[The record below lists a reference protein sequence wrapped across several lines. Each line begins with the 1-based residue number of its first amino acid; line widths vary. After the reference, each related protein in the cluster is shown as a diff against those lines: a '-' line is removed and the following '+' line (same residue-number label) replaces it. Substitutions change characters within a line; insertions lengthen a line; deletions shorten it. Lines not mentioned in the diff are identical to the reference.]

1 MHMTSALFVLVY
13 KDNKYV
19 DKHAERPERY
29 GKMVIWIFSEL
40 RILPPPPRTVRALSI
55 HRTCRCLPKPD
66 LLLNWPLNRWA
77 LCHGIH
83 PLSAEKSWHKSIHF
97 IHMLFANWKKHE
109 WFSKAHWKNTNRL
122 IYSIRKL
129 DVGPRMPPHHL
140 FPPATGRTL
149 WPLVQLQESTPIP
162 LTEIFS
168 NDTRIPKE
176 LRRHIMIYVKT
187 MILHTVYHTNNVH
200 VYI

>member
-1 MHMTSALFVLVY
+1 
-13 KDNKYV
+13 
-19 DKHAERPERY
+19 
-29 GKMVIWIFSEL
+29 
-40 RILPPPPRTVRALSI
+40 
-55 HRTCRCLPKPD
+55 
-66 LLLNWPLNRWA
+66 

-162 LTEIFS
+162 PDW
-168 NDTRIPKE
+168 N
-176 LRRHIMIYVKT
+176 
-187 MILHTVYHTNNVH
+187 ILKRYKDP
-200 VYI
+200 